1 MAKDDLPIE
10 KIKKLSE
17 ILQEQNLTEI
27 EIEAEGLK
35 IKVRKEAGPII
46 GTAAIHSSPAL
57 AASTASATAESRAAA
72 TNDKL
77 FEVKSPM
84 VGTFYSSPSPDSA
97 AFVKVGSKIKKGDSL
112 CIIEA
117 MKLMNEVPSDVDGEI
132 AEILVSNSEAISF
145 GQVLMKVKI
154 S

>member
-27 EIEAEGLK
+27 EVEAEGLK
-35 IKVRKEAGPII
+35 IKVRKEASPII
-46 GTAAIHSSPAL
+46 GTTISANPSPNI
-57 AASTASATAESRAAA
+57 SGSAA
-72 TNDKL
+72 TESKNSASGEKL
-77 FEVKSPM
+77 YEVKSPM
-84 VGTFYSSPSPDSA
+84 VGTFYAAASPDSA
-97 AFVKVGSKIKKGDSL
+97 PFVKAGSKIKKGDSL

-117 MKLMNEVPSDVDGEI
+117 MKLMNEVPAEVDGEVV
-132 AEILVSNSEAISF
+132 EVLVKNSEAISF
-145 GQVLMKVKI
+145 GQVLMKVRL